1 MAEIALGLD
10 NLSSSYEERAVAAEE
25 ASRLG
30 YAGLWLSE
38 GNGSTD
44 AFVLA
49 GQARVASRR
58 AVPEGVPIGIS
69 ITPVTLRTPLAL
81 AMTGRTMSEL
91 TGGRFILGVGSGRT
105 DGADLTHAYGV
116 SSISPIDLMRD
127 YLVTMRRL
135 LDGETVDYD
144 GPVVKLRGAR
154 LLTDTPPRTPLYLGA
169 MGAQM
174 LRLGGELAEGV
185 SLSWNTPSLAAWS
198 RERIAEGAVRG
209 GRDPASVRVIGSA
222 RMAVDDDVDAARRA
236 LARGALGYI
245 MERPIGFL
253 PPSQRKAYRAQFERI
268 GAGEMIATLDAMQ
281 SRGASA
287 VEMADAVPE
296 EIIRETGYYGPASG
310 AAEALKRLAAQL
322 DQVLVRLV
330 TVSPGLDSM
339 LGAMRACA
347 PSSPRG

>member
-1 MAEIALGLD
+1 MAEIAIGLD
-10 NLSSSYEERAVAAEE
+10 NLSTSYEERAATAEE
-25 ASRLG
+25 AARLG
-30 YAGLWLSE
+30 YASLWLSE

-49 GQARVASRR
+49 SQAWTASRR
-58 AVPEGVPIGIS
+58 AVPEGLPVGLS

-81 AMTGRTMSEL
+81 AMSGRTMSDL
-91 TGGRFILGVGSGRT
+91 TGNRFILGVGSGRT
-105 DGADLTHAYGV
+105 DGADVTHTYGV
-116 SSISPIDLMRD
+116 SPLSPIKLMRD

-169 MGAQM
+169 MGAEM

-185 SLSWNTPSLAAWS
+185 SLSWNTPSLVTWS
-198 RERIAEGAVRG
+198 RERIAEGAVHG

-222 RMAVDDDVDAARRA
+222 RVAVDDDVDAARRA
-236 LARGALGYI
+236 LAKGALGYI
-245 MERPIGFL
+245 MERPVGFL
-253 PPSQRKAYRAQFERI
+253 PPGQRRAYRAQFERI
-268 GAGEMIATLDAMQ
+268 GAGEVMARLDDMQ
-281 SRGASA
+281 ARGASA

-310 AAEALKRLAAQL
+310 AAEALQRLAAQL
-322 DQVLVRLV
+322 DLVLVRF
-330 TVSPGLDSM
+330 VSVRPGLDSM